1 MRAMTLAAALL
12 LALAAAT
19 QVRAGARP
27 KAADAPLGAEA
38 VIPMTRQIDFV
49 STVNGRRY
57 RIQIAMPGSP
67 PPANGFGVLYVLD
80 GDGYFG
86 TYAGAVRLRA
96 MAHEI
101 DPVIVVG
108 IGYPDA
114 AGDFAVTLRRRQFD
128 LTPTD
133 ADDETKAMPGPA
145 GEPPPEFGGADA
157 FLQVIETEIKPKVA
171 AVAPVDAGHDVLFGH
186 SLGGL
191 FVLHALFRHPAAF
204 RGYLALSPSIW
215 WNHRS
220 VLDGEKDFSRSIT
233 AHGAAPRVMLAVGGN
248 EQQMPLPPYPPG
260 LTREALEAL
269 VNRAAMVD
277 NVRGL
282 SDRLASLHGATG
294 YQVHSMVFDG
304 ESHNSVAWRSVNA
317 FLDFAFAPTAAK

>member
-1 MRAMTLAAALL
+1 MRAMTIAAALL
-12 LALAAAT
+12 LALPAI
-19 QVRAGARP
+19 QVHAGSRP
-27 KAADAPLGAEA
+27 KAANAPLGAEA
-38 VIPMTRQIDFV
+38 VIPMSRQIDFV

-101 DPVIVVG
+101 EPVIVVG

-114 AGDFAVTLRRRQFD
+114 AGDLAVTLRRRQFD

-133 ADDETKAMPGPA
+133 ADDETKAMAGSA
-145 GEPPPEFGGADA
+145 GESPLEFGGADA

-171 AVAPVDAGHDVLFGH
+171 AMAPVDAGHDVLFGH

-191 FVLHALFRHPAAF
+191 FVLHALFRHPTAF
-204 RGYLALSPSIW
+204 RAYLALSPSIW
-215 WNHRS
+215 WNHRA
-220 VLDGEKDFSRSIT
+220 VLDAEGQFARSIT
-233 AHGAAPRVMLAVGGN
+233 GRGVAPRVMLAVGGN
-248 EQQMPLPPYPPG
+248 EQQLPPPPYPPG

-282 SDRLASLHGATG
+282 SDRLASLQGATG
-294 YQVHSMVFDG
+294 YQVRTMVFDG

-317 FLDFAFAPTAAK
+317 FLDFAFAPTAPR